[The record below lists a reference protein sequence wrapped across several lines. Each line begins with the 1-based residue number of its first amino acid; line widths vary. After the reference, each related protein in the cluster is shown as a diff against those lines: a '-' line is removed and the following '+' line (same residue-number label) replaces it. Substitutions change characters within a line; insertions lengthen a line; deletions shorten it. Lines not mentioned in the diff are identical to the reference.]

1 MRKIKKEIEKRNEM
15 VNTLIDLFGIR
26 EIIDE
31 YLKWLEMSYE
41 DLLFIYTC
49 ETERHQDFDYFD
61 DYGDCYD

>member
-49 ETERHQDFDYFD
+49 ATERHQDFDYFD
-61 DYGDCYD
+61 DYEDCYD